1 MEKNVQQ
8 DPEIDKKEELSEEIA
23 AQQKPEGQEKEV
35 EAKETEEQKDP
46 FKKVQDDLAEA
57 KDKYLRLYAEFDN
70 YRRRSS
76 KEKLEMIQ
84 GANERLIVELL
95 PVIDDFERAEK
106 AMTEKESKELEG
118 FLLIQQKLKKI
129 LEQFGAKPME
139 SEPGTDFDSDLH
151 EAITQVP
158 AAEEKL
164 KGKIVD
170 TVERGYF
177 LNDRVI
183 RHAKVVIGS

>member
-23 AQQKPEGQEKEV
+23 AQQKPEGQENEV

-139 SEPGTDFDSDLH
+139 SESGTDFDSDLH

-177 LNDRVI
+177 LNDKVI
-183 RHAKVVIGS
+183 RHAKVVIGN

>member
-23 AQQKPEGQEKEV
+23 AQQNPEGQEKEV
-35 EAKETEEQKDP
+35 ETKETEEQIDP